1 MMMNDMNNRMMMND
15 MNNPMMMNDMNN
27 PMMMN
32 DINNRMMMNGMNN
45 PMMMNDMNNPMR
57 MNVMNNPMM
66 MNGMNNP
73 MMMNGMNN
81 PMMMNGMNNPMMI
94 NDMNNRM
101 MMNDI
106 NNPMRMNGMNN
117 RMMMNDMNN
126 PMMMNNINNPMIMND
141 INNPMMMNGMNNP
154 MRMNDM
160 NNSMRM
166 NDMNNSMMMNDMNNQ
181 IIDLE
186 RNQTSEFPIN
196 EATFISENPN
206 SGIKYYQYPLNI
218 KFEKEEEKN
227 AKVILVIGQTGAGKT
242 SFINA
247 MVNIYSGITINDN
260 FRYLISP
267 KEKSNGPGSETK
279 EITFYKIRPKEG
291 LNYPPIIIIDTPGF
305 GDTGGDKKDE
315 DHFENFKDCFK
326 EKIRAINCILYMVKE
341 SANRWGDNENKIFNC
356 LMELFGENVKE
367 NFFLGVSRFWTD
379 RDDEEP
385 EFITI
390 FKNSCIREKKEEK
403 NTKEKQSFIFYY
415 ENILKRENMT
425 KDEIFQSYWYIAS
438 ENKIIFDDKI
448 QRTNGDKQKW
458 NYTEKEIKKLIEQ
471 KIKQL
476 GTISTIISHEV
487 LTLRS
492 EIKQIEVENECLFN
506 KLKELERDKE
516 KYEFNKKENELYKEK
531 IEKQNIILSRHQEE
545 KEKLNQNIKNEDD
558 EYKIKIITNK
568 KKKQ

>member
-1 MMMNDMNNRMMMND
+1 
-15 MNNPMMMNDMNN
+15 
-27 PMMMN
+27 
-32 DINNRMMMNGMNN
+32 
-45 PMMMNDMNNPMR
+45 
-57 MNVMNNPMM
+57 
-66 MNGMNNP
+66 
-73 MMMNGMNN
+73 
-81 PMMMNGMNNPMMI
+81 MI
-94 NDMNNRM
+94 LFFFCGSVSRKFIPDVALFEFPPISEDCSIKAIFKELFDFIFDSNAEVKPASPPPIITRSYCSSNFLRLFKMLNL
-101 MMNDI
+101 I
-106 NNPMRMNGMNN
+106 
-117 RMMMNDMNN
+117 
-126 PMMMNNINNPMIMND
+126 
-141 INNPMMMNGMNNP
+141 
-154 MRMNDM
+154 DM

-379 RDDEEP
+379 RDD
-385 EFITI
+385 
-390 FKNSCIREKKEEK
+390 
-403 NTKEKQSFIFYY
+403 
-415 ENILKRENMT
+415 
-425 KDEIFQSYWYIAS
+425 
-438 ENKIIFDDKI
+438 
-448 QRTNGDKQKW
+448 
-458 NYTEKEIKKLIEQ
+458 
-471 KIKQL
+471 
-476 GTISTIISHEV
+476 
-487 LTLRS
+487 
-492 EIKQIEVENECLFN
+492 
-506 KLKELERDKE
+506 
-516 KYEFNKKENELYKEK
+516 
-531 IEKQNIILSRHQEE
+531 
-545 KEKLNQNIKNEDD
+545 
-558 EYKIKIITNK
+558 
-568 KKKQ
+568 